1 MGSRNGIGLAASGR
15 GWPAVASARR
25 WPGSARQHGSN
36 SLRECS
42 TSWTTAG
49 ENAEARAAESGGDN
63 LVWTFLGRG
72 GTADVLLS
80 KTLGPLATGGRLPL
94 PQSQRRPTRPTSP
107 PAIHQSCVPY
117 PIQNTPSP
125 LAHDAAVAAPNSR

>member
-80 KTLGPLATGGRLPL
+80 KPLGPLATSGPL
-94 PQSQRRPTRPTSP
+94 RRPHFQGGQTGRTSP
-107 PAIHQSCVPY
+107 PATHQV
-117 PIQNTPSP
+117 
-125 LAHDAAVAAPNSR
+125 RGR